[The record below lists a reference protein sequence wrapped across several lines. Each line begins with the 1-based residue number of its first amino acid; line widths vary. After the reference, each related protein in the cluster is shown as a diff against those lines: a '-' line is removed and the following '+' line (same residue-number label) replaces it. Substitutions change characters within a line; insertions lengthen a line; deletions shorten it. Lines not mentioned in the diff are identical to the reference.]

1 MSTKDQTKTE
11 GGGAVASSDLLASK
25 LPTSPNDMPWA
36 YSSENPNWLRNTL
49 VTLNN
54 FSVVDLHWE
63 NDWRESNKTGE
74 PAGDWE
80 LMIETAHGKRISGK
94 HENIENV
101 LWYVTTLAENADS
114 DAWKKQEADREAALA
129 KLTPDERRLLRLA
142 R

>member
-1 MSTKDQTKTE
+1 MQTNSQTANAS
-11 GGGAVASSDLLASK
+11 GAGSSDGLASK
-25 LPTSPNDMPWA
+25 MPTSPNDMPWA
-36 YSSENPNWLRNTL
+36 YESENPNWLRNTL

-54 FSVVDLHWE
+54 YSVVDLHWE

-74 PAGDWE
+74 PAGEWE

-94 HENIENV
+94 HEDIENV

-114 DAWKKQEADREAALA
+114 EAWKKQEADRDAALA